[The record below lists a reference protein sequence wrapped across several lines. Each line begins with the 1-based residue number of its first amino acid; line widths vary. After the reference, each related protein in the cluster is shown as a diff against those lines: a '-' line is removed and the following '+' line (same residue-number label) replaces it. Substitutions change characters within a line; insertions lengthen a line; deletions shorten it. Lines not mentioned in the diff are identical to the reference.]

1 MAVALDFAHNVI
13 AWLPYKP
20 IDPLGRYEIYAEAF
34 ADHTL
39 IGTFGDYS
47 AQMLRDVVDD
57 RISNAGMKWLRSYI
71 LAHDSILTDSANLNK
86 GWSLIKYIANSPYG
100 NVQVGGFYEPSPT
113 IWNMLR
119 YSGVCGAASKT
130 SQFLLNAFGEPAYVV
145 GQPGHC
151 AYVFFYI
158 NNQWELGYNIDGWQ
172 QTAGATSNLPE
183 MFNGTQLNMNQFTKD
198 KSYLLAFKAE
208 ADMSR
213 DDYGQALSD
222 AQQAVAR
229 APNNVEAWDAYIKV
243 ANYLHETSGLEEKIE
258 DTFKFL
264 ESTNM
269 SYSGGLNY
277 DNIISSLTSKIKS

>member
-1 MAVALDFAHNVI
+1 
-13 AWLPYKP
+13 
-20 IDPLGRYEIYAEAF
+20 
-34 ADHTL
+34 
-39 IGTFGDYS
+39 
-47 AQMLRDVVDD
+47 
-57 RISNAGMKWLRSYI
+57 
-71 LAHDSILTDSANLNK
+71 
-86 GWSLIKYIANSPYG
+86 
-100 NVQVGGFYEPSPT
+100 
-113 IWNMLR
+113 MLR

-130 SQFLLNAFGEPAYVV
+130 SQFLLNAFGEPAYAV

-172 QTAGATSNLPE
+172 PTAGATSNLPE

-198 KSYLLAFKAE
+198 KSYLLAFRAE
-208 ADMSR
+208 ADMAR

-222 AQQAVAR
+222 VRQAVAL
-229 APNNVEAWDAYIKV
+229 APNNVEAWEAYIQV

-258 DTFKFL
+258 DTFKSL

-269 SYSGGLNY
+269 PYSGGLNY